1 LTTAADWAPSTARR
15 TLCGMRL
22 LYHYLIPVLWLAWIA
37 YWRISAADVKPAQRQ
52 ESPGSRAAHML
63 PLLVGAVL
71 LWIRGDPEDGWL
83 FHRIFPRS
91 ATLFWVGAAITAAAL
106 GFSAWAR
113 MHLGRNWSATVT
125 VKQDHELIRTGPYA
139 IVRHPIYTGVLFGF
153 IGTALAIGQWRGVLA
168 VVIVFAAFWR
178 KLRLEERWMS
188 ETFGEQYRS
197 YRARTRALIP
207 FLL

>member
-1 LTTAADWAPSTARR
+1 
-15 TLCGMRL
+15 MRA
-22 LYHYLIPVLWLAWIA
+22 LYHYLIPGLWLVWIA
-37 YWRISAADVKPAQRQ
+37 YWRISAADVKPTQRH
-52 ESPGSRAAHML
+52 ESPGSRAAHLL
-63 PLLVGAVL
+63 PLLIAAVL
-71 LWIRGDPEDGWL
+71 LWIRGDTEDGWL
-83 FHRIFPRS
+83 FQRFLTRS
-91 ATLFWVGAAITAAAL
+91 VTLFWIGTAITAAGL

-113 MHLGRNWSATVT
+113 VHLGRNWSATVT

-168 VVIVFAAFWR
+168 VAIVFVAFWR

-188 ETFGEQYRS
+188 ETFGEAYQL

>member
-1 LTTAADWAPSTARR
+1 
-15 TLCGMRL
+15 MRL
-22 LYHYLIPVLWLAWIA
+22 VYHYLIPGLWLVWIA
-37 YWRISAADVKPAQRQ
+37 YWRISAADVKPTQRH
-52 ESPGSRAAHML
+52 ESPGSRAAHLL
-63 PLLVGAVL
+63 PLLIAAVL
-71 LWIRGDPEDGWL
+71 LWIRGDAEDGWL
-83 FHRIFPRS
+83 FQRFVTRS
-91 ATLFWVGAAITAAAL
+91 VPLFWIGTAITAAGL

-113 MHLGRNWSATVT
+113 VHLGRNWSATVT
-125 VKQDHELIRTGPYA
+125 VKRDHELIRTGPYA

-168 VVIVFAAFWR
+168 TVIVFAAFWR

-188 ETFGEQYRS
+188 ETFGEEYRQ

>member
-1 LTTAADWAPSTARR
+1 
-15 TLCGMRL
+15 MRL
-22 LYHYLIPVLWLAWIA
+22 IYHYLIPGLWLAWIA
-37 YWRISAADVKPAQRQ
+37 YWRITAADVKPSLRH
-52 ESPGSRAAHML
+52 ESPGSRAAHLL
-63 PLLVGAVL
+63 PLLVAAVL

-83 FHRIFPRS
+83 FQRILARS
-91 ATLFWVGAAITAAAL
+91 AALFWVGTAITAAGL

-153 IGTALAIGQWRGVLA
+153 IGTAIAIGQWRGVVA
-168 VVIVFAAFWR
+168 VVIVFVSFWR
-178 KLRLEERWMS
+178 KLRIEERWMS
-188 ETFGEQYRS
+188 ETFGEEYRG

>member
-1 LTTAADWAPSTARR
+1 
-15 TLCGMRL
+15 MRL
-22 LYHYLIPVLWLAWIA
+22 LYHYLIPGLW
-37 YWRISAADVKPAQRQ
+37 
-52 ESPGSRAAHML
+52 
-63 PLLVGAVL
+63 L
-71 LWIRGDPEDGWL
+71 LWIRGDAEDGWL
-83 FHRIFPRS
+83 FQRFLTRS
-91 ATLFWVGAAITAAAL
+91 VTLFWIGTAITAAAL
-106 GFSAWAR
+106 SFSAWAR

-168 VVIVFAAFWR
+168 VVIVFVAFWR

-188 ETFGEQYRS
+188 ETFGEEYRR
-197 YRARTRALIP
+197 YRARTRALVP

>member
-1 LTTAADWAPSTARR
+1 
-15 TLCGMRL
+15 MRL
-22 LYHYLIPVLWLAWIA
+22 LYHYLIPGLWLLWIA
-37 YWRISAADVKPAQRQ
+37 YWRICAADVKPTQRH
-52 ESPGSRAAHML
+52 ESPGSRAAHLL
-63 PLLVGAVL
+63 PLLIAAVL
-71 LWIRGDPEDGWL
+71 LWIRGDAEDGWL
-83 FHRIFPRS
+83 FQRFLTRS
-91 ATLFWVGAAITAAAL
+91 VTLFWIGTAITAAAL
-106 GFSAWAR
+106 SFSAWAR

-168 VVIVFAAFWR
+168 VVIVFVAFWR

-188 ETFGEQYRS
+188 ETFGEEYRR
-197 YRARTRALIP
+197 YRARTRALVP

>member
-1 LTTAADWAPSTARR
+1 
-15 TLCGMRL
+15 MRP
-22 LYHYLIPVLWLAWIA
+22 LYHYLIPGLWLVWIA
-37 YWRISAADVKPAQRQ
+37 YWRISASDVKATQRH
-52 ESPGSRAAHML
+52 ESPASRAAHLL
-63 PLLVGAVL
+63 PVLIAGVL
-71 LWIRGDPEDGWL
+71 LWIGGDAEDGWL
-83 FHRIFPRS
+83 FQRFVTRS
-91 ATLFWVGAAITAAAL
+91 VTMFWVGTAITAAGL

-113 MHLGRNWSATVT
+113 VHLGRNWSATVT
-125 VKQDHELIRTGPYA
+125 VKQDHELIRSGPYA

-168 VVIVFAAFWR
+168 VVIVFVAFWR

-188 ETFGEQYRS
+188 ETFGEDYRR